1 MQPILE
7 TNKLSISFTQ
17 YTNGLQQQ
25 QLINLKEVSLKVN
38 PGEVLAV
45 IGASGSGKSLFAH
58 SIFGLLPGNAQVSGD
73 IFFKGNKLNQKKIE
87 AIRGKEIALIPQ
99 TVQALDPL
107 IKIGKQV
114 ELSVK
119 RGNPKEKRQQVFEY
133 FQLKPEVANMYPHE
147 ISGGMAR
154 KILVSIAFLTNAEL
168 IIADEPT
175 PGMDPDAI
183 NDTLKQIAKLQNEN
197 TSLILIMHDI
207 ETAIKIVDRIT
218 IFLEG
223 KIIETAHVDQFQGDG
238 ELLTT
243 SYAKNLWRSLPI
255 NGFHLP
261 K

>member
-17 YTNGLQQQ
+17 YSNGLQQQ
-25 QLINLKEVSLKVN
+25 QLINLKEISLKVN
-38 PGEVLAV
+38 PGEILAI

-73 IFFKGNKLNQKKIE
+73 IFFKGNRLNQKRIE

-99 TVQALDPL
+99 TLQVLDPL
-107 IKIGKQV
+107 IKVGKQV

-119 RGNPKEKRQQVFEY
+119 RGDPKEKRQQAFEY
-133 FQLKPEVANMYPHE
+133 FQLEPEVANMYPHE

>member
-17 YTNGLQQQ
+17 YSNGLQQQ
-25 QLINLKEVSLKVN
+25 QLINLKEISLKVN
-38 PGEVLAV
+38 PGEILAI

-73 IFFKGNKLNQKKIE
+73 IFFKGNRLNQKRIE

-99 TVQALDPL
+99 TLQVLDPL
-107 IKIGKQV
+107 IKVGKQV

-119 RGNPKEKRQQVFEY
+119 RGDPKEKRQQAFEY
-133 FQLKPEVANMYPHE
+133 FQLEPEVANMYPHE

-175 PGMDPDAI
+175 PGMDPEAV
-183 NDTLKQIAKLQNEN
+183 NGMLKQIAKLQNEN

-207 ETAIKIVDRIT
+207 ETAIKIVNRIA
-218 IFLEG
+218 IFMEG
-223 KIIETAHVDQFQGDG
+223 EIVETAHVDQFQGDG
-238 ELLTT
+238 ELLATP
-243 SYAKNLWRSLPI
+243 YAKSLWRSLPI
-255 NGFHLP
+255 NGFYLP
-261 K
+261 